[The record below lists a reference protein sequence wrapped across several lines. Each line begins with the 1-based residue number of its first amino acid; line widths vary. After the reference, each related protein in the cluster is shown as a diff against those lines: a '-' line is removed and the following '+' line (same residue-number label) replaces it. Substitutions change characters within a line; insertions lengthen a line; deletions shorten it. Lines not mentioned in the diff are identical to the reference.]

1 MRIVF
6 LGAPGVGKGTY
17 ASRISL
23 ILEIPHIATGDLF
36 RDEIRE
42 GTELGKEAKE
52 YMERGELVPD
62 ELVIDMLKKRI
73 NEKDCERGFILDG
86 FPRTVRQAEELETIT
101 RIDLVVNINLREE
114 LLIKKL
120 AARRICRKCGKIYN
134 IADIKVGEIRMPPLL
149 PKKENVCD
157 NCGGELY
164 QRADDHPKVIE
175 GRFEAYER
183 QTKPLIEF
191 YKKRNVL
198 RNMEVVGGPDVM
210 VPKIVELIKN
220 TNEA

>member
-1 MRIVF
+1 MRLIF

-23 ILEIPHIATGDLF
+23 IFGVPHIATGDLF
-36 RDEIRE
+36 RDEMKE
-42 GTELGKEAKE
+42 GTELGMEAKE
-52 YMERGELVPD
+52 YMESGELVPD

-73 NEKDCERGFILDG
+73 SKKDCKKGFILDG

-101 RIDLVVNINLREE
+101 HIDMIVNINLKEE
-114 LLIKKL
+114 ILVKKL

-134 IADIKVGEIRMPPLL
+134 VADIKVGEIQLPPLL

-157 NCGGELY
+157 ECGGELY

-191 YKKRNVL
+191 YRKRNVL
-198 RNMEVVGGPDVM
+198 RNIEVVGGPEVM
-210 VPKIVELIKN
+210 VKKIVELIKKN
-220 TNEA
+220 L